1 MFSEAAV
8 MSHYVILY
16 GPAPGEPATSEDD
29 ARRWRGAITQKFT
42 WWHYTPNAFVI
53 QTQENLGQSAEFV
66 RNILHEA
73 VPTMRFVL
81 LELQPR
87 GLRRVALGPE
97 SFVAAEWL
105 DEKLGRGPWQ

>member
-1 MFSEAAV
+1 MNC
-8 MSHYVILY
+8 YVILY
-16 GPAPGEPATSEDD
+16 GPAPGEPAASEED
-29 ARRWRGAITQKFT
+29 AWRWREAILQKFT

-53 QTQENLGQSAEFV
+53 QTNWAVEAI